1 MKKKRKEQRY
11 VDKPI
16 YRGGRA
22 AMNTLIKE
30 NLKYPPKAI
39 KNKIEGKVHLRYEID
54 YKGNVVRTSVISS
67 LGYGCDEEA
76 ERLVKLLKFEIPK
89 LPRKMR
95 LKFNKTIRI
104 TFKLPKPKPKS
115 KKKITGN
122 VNLTKG
128 QKIVAPGGSKV
139 TYRITPTTTTTTQ
152 PSKKPT
158 YTYTVTVS

>member
-1 MKKKRKEQRY
+1 
-11 VDKPI
+11 
-16 YRGGRA
+16 
-22 AMNTLIKE
+22 MNALIKE

-89 LPRKMR
+89 VPRKMR

-104 TFKLPKPKPKS
+104 NFKLPKPKPK
-115 KKKITGN
+115 KTPKQKITGN
-122 VNLTKG
+122 INVKKG
-128 QKIVAPGGSKV
+128 QNIVVTPGSKV
-139 TYRITPTTTTTTQ
+139 TYRITPTTKTQ
-152 PSKKPT
+152 TKTQKKST